1 MRSAGTPSPS
11 SVPLLSPN
19 TKRILGRHI
28 SKPRSQVIPRVPEL
42 MALGLTS
49 TAPDLRL
56 TYKGEA
62 VYKHSVSVASFPH
75 DITERIPIN

>member
-1 MRSAGTPSPS
+1 
-11 SVPLLSPN
+11 
-19 TKRILGRHI
+19 
-28 SKPRSQVIPRVPEL
+28 